1 MGCSSSKQSRA
12 IAGSKA
18 GSKQSPSDSA
28 DTVSPESVAISVA
41 EAPAASDAGAS
52 TATGAAA
59 APVAPAPESLLQL
72 ARSGDKDALRAALG
86 PTVPLGGLLHAAA
99 EEGHEGVVEVLL
111 AAGALKTETDSD
123 GQTALHAAVANARVE
138 VAEVLTRDEP
148 CVELSQPDNFS
159 MTPLHL
165 ACEDGVPEMVAL
177 LLARGGDQMV
187 LSRSKD
193 PVETGAK
200 SPLKQPMP
208 GPGGTLQSLRESS
221 SGGSLLFIAQRH
233 SHSEAATLI
242 KRASFG
248 NKTELPE
255 RLSKRSNS
263 STSCSSESQS
273 DGGSQRSESDA
284 SAGARKK

>member
-12 IAGSKA
+12 IGGSKA

-59 APVAPAPESLLQL
+59 TPAVAPAPESLLQL

-86 PTVPLGGLLHAAA
+86 PTVLLGGLLHAAA

-263 STSCSSESQS
+263 TSSESQS

-284 SAGARKK
+284 SPGARKK